1 MLYPTENKIFSE
13 FHNLTTNITHLLYAV
28 VCRKLI
34 CLFFFGFFCVVKTH
48 NPTVSVKI
56 HNPTVCVTDT
66 HPSPHASLNLVSQ
79 RYRNLEKSGGRGVSV
94 YSDFFH
100 GRSEFMD
107 CFFLAWGSP
116 LAHLQLAMSCFQQE
130 VLVPDKLI

>member
-1 MLYPTENKIFSE
+1 M
-13 FHNLTTNITHLLYAV
+13 
-28 VCRKLI
+28 
-34 CLFFFGFFCVVKTH
+34 KTH

-107 CFFLAWGSP
+107 CFFLKKHGSSTVSHELFP
-116 LAHLQLAMSCFQQE
+116 TGGPS
-130 VLVPDKLI
+130 P